1 MALRRALTVAAEE
14 AGVRV
19 PRYRASLGLV
29 STGVSIAE
37 AIGHLPL
44 IKPLPLEHF
53 KTLSEWR
60 ALSTEKA
67 RRELG
72 FNPRPAVDTIRDT
85 LAWFRQYN
93 YL

>member
-1 MALRRALTVAAEE
+1 M
-14 AGVRV
+14 
-19 PRYRASLGLV
+19 GLV

-44 IKPLPLEHF
+44 VKPLPLEHF
-53 KTLSEWR
+53 KTLGEWR

-72 FNPRPAVDTIRDT
+72 FDPRPISDTIRDA
-85 LAWFRQYN
+85 LAWFRQYD